1 MDERRRFSRS
11 PAKEKAFLKSRE
23 NSPHEGLLMDVSSG
37 GMRILSNANI
47 KIGTALTGQFKI
59 MPNLGNFYVSAEVV
73 WSKPLKP
80 EGDGLPSDRQSHKPE
95 GDGLASLGQS
105 HRQSQDFEVGI
116 KFNKVSTIPVE

>member
-1 MDERRRFSRS
+1 MDERRRFRRS

-23 NSPHEGLLMDVSSG
+23 NKPHEGLLMDVSSG

-73 WSKPLKP
+73 WSKPLSK
-80 EGDGLPSDRQSHKPE
+80 DY
-95 GDGLASLGQS
+95 
-105 HRQSQDFEVGI
+105 EVGI